1 MAEGNPTLALER
13 GEPVQMPPV
22 LYLQGNADVAH
33 PKPNR
38 DQFIASYRKAGG
50 RVDLHLFEGVGE
62 GFITDDPGS
71 PASLEAVEKIIEF
84 VHREI
89 RC

>member
-1 MAEGNPTLALER
+1 
-13 GEPVQMPPV
+13 
-22 LYLQGNADVAH
+22 
-33 PKPNR
+33 
-38 DQFIASYRKAGG
+38 
-50 RVDLHLFEGVGE
+50 VGE

-89 RC
+89 R